1 MRTYVF
7 CARDNFN
14 WNNSFVYRGCGSY
27 TGTKCRDLFASPLIL
42 APSISS
48 PVIDASITG
57 LVAAIRQG
65 MGSAFT
71 TQCQDL
77 VTDIQCMILLTPC
90 MDRVWCSDLS
100 LNDLQQKVRE
110 SCQCPS
116 NSPQCEQFVSSF
128 SEGFA
133 NLTTY
138 YKTDQ
143 APSNATCQVVNLGE
157 VSDHIHTQ
165 VHTYVP
171 YILHMLCM
179 Y

>member
-1 MRTYVF
+1 M
-7 CARDNFN
+7 
-14 WNNSFVYRGCGSY
+14 
-27 TGTKCRDLFASPLIL
+27 
-42 APSISS
+42 
-48 PVIDASITG
+48 IDTLVTQ
-57 LVAAIRQG
+57 LVAATRQG

-71 TQCQDL
+71 AQCQDL
-77 VTDIQCMILLTPC
+77 VTDTACILFLTPC

-100 LNDLQQKVRE
+100 LNDLQQRARE

-116 NSPQCEQFVSSF
+116 NSPQCQQFVSGF

-165 VHTYVP
+165 VHTYIS
-171 YILHMLCM
+171 YILHTLCM
-179 Y
+179 YKHGSSRCPVREV

>member
-1 MRTYVF
+1 M
-7 CARDNFN
+7 
-14 WNNSFVYRGCGSY
+14 
-27 TGTKCRDLFASPLIL
+27 
-42 APSISS
+42 
-48 PVIDASITG
+48 IDASITG
-57 LVAAIRQG
+57 LVAAIRKG

-71 TQCQDL
+71 AQCQDL
-77 VTDIQCMILLTPC
+77 VTDIQCMALLTPC

-100 LNDLQQKVRE
+100 LNDLQQRARE

-157 VSDHIHTQ
+157 VSDHDTHKYIRTC
-165 VHTYVP
+165 HTYCICCACTSTTDLNVQLGK
-171 YILHMLCM
+171 YKVYYRTFRSVDILQL
-179 Y
+179 YTKV